1 MYPKSIVIPVVPAA
15 ERFSTSDCQSAEP
28 YALMVLGDS
37 MQPEFN
43 DGEIIVI
50 EPDGLCKD
58 GSFVIADD
66 VAGEPIFRQL
76 RQTADGW
83 QLQAL
88 NPAYPV
94 VPLAS
99 LSAVKGV
106 VLMKKSPGKPRA
118 KKYYA

>member
-1 MYPKSIVIPVVPAA
+1 MCPKMISIPVVSAVEPLVA
-15 ERFSTSDCQSAEP
+15 TDCQSGEP

-50 EPDGLCKD
+50 EPDGLCQD

-66 VAGEPIFRQL
+66 DAGEPIFRQL
-76 RQTADGW
+76 RHMADGW
-83 QLQAL
+83 ELQAL

-106 VLMKKSPGKPRA
+106 VLMKKIPGKPRE